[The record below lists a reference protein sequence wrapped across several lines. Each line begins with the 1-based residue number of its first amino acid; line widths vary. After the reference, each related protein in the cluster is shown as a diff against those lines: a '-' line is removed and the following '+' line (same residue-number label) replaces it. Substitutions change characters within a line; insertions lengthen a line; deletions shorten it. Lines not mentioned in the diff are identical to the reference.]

1 MIPATA
7 CILIGGDSN
16 RFGSQKW
23 RAVIDGTTVIDRIWD
38 ACEFFEYRQV
48 IGKDHPEDLDK
59 DFIKDM
65 LEIKAP
71 INGLHAALENSN
83 TDWIFLL
90 SCDLPLVSAD
100 ILIDLWNETDATK
113 SIIVP
118 MVNKRLEPTCA
129 LYHKRI
135 LSTCNARIQK
145 NDLGLNGL
153 IKSIEFHCV
162 DMTDRADRFFNMNTK
177 NDMSEAEKILR
188 LKRNARS

>member
-1 MIPATA
+1 
-7 CILIGGDSN
+7 
-16 RFGSQKW
+16 
-23 RAVIDGTTVIDRIWD
+23 
-38 ACEFFEYRQV
+38 
-48 IGKDHPEDLDK
+48 
-59 DFIKDM
+59 
-65 LEIKAP
+65 
-71 INGLHAALENSN
+71 
-83 TDWIFLL
+83 
-90 SCDLPLVSAD
+90 
-100 ILIDLWNETDATK
+100 
-113 SIIVP
+113 
-118 MVNKRLEPTCA
+118 LEPTCA